1 MKKKLVDSFVWRLLR
16 LGLKFLRVLLRGQ
29 SVPDRFEEVALRFR
43 DRTMITFL
51 GDGGGKRDVTFGE
64 ADQLANRVAHFFKNK
79 VGYITYTQNHFISF
93 KKGFIY
99 SGHQEG
105 RGGGGRDGEQDRVPE
120 V

>member
-1 MKKKLVDSFVWRLLR
+1 MWRLLR

-51 GDGGGKRDVTFGE
+51 GDGGGKRDMTFGQ

-79 VGYITYTQNHFISF
+79 VGYITSVRNHFIAFVFLRKNTTFSS
-93 KKGFIY
+93 

-105 RGGGGRDGEQDRVPE
+105 RRDGGGDGEQDRVPE

>member
-1 MKKKLVDSFVWRLLR
+1 MWRLLR

-29 SVPDRFEEVALRFR
+29 SVPDRFEEVARRFG

-51 GDGGGKRDVTFGE
+51 GDGGGKRDMTFEE
-64 ADQLANRVAHFFKNK
+64 ADELANRVAHFFKKK
-79 VGYITYTQNHFISF
+79 VRWLHYIHAKSF
-93 KKGFIY
+93 HCILKKTFSF

-105 RGGGGRDGEQDRVPE
+105 RRGGARDGEQDRVSE

>member
-1 MKKKLVDSFVWRLLR
+1 MWRLLR

-29 SVPDRFEEVALRFR
+29 SVPDRFEEVARRFG

-51 GDGGGKRDVTFGE
+51 GGGGKRDVTFGQ
-64 ADQLANRVAHFFKNK
+64 ADELANRVARFFKKK
-79 VGYITYTQNHFISF
+79 VRWLHYIHAKSF
-93 KKGFIY
+93 YCFFCIKNPIFSF

-105 RGGGGRDGEQDRVPE
+105 RRGGARDGEQDRVSE